1 MGGGHIDAACL
12 AEACDSAGSA
22 GSLFSGTVEENL
34 FISEDQRETAARL
47 LQEMGFE
54 KELTSAVM
62 AGGENLSPGERK
74 KIILVRALMRSAPY
88 LILDEPLNHLD
99 EQGKAALIRE
109 LQRRQ
114 YGILL
119 VLHKEEAL
127 GDLNWETWRL
137 SDG

>member
-1 MGGGHIDAACL
+1 
-12 AEACDSAGSA
+12 
-22 GSLFSGTVEENL
+22 
-34 FISEDQRETAARL
+34 
-47 LQEMGFE
+47 
-54 KELTSAVM
+54 
-62 AGGENLSPGERK
+62 
-74 KIILVRALMRSAPY
+74 MRSALY

-99 EQGKAALIRE
+99 EQGKAVLIRE

-114 YGILL
+114 HGILL

>member
-1 MGGGHIDAACL
+1 MTPRALQRLVTLQDQ
-12 AEACDSAGSA
+12 A

-34 FISEDQRETAARL
+34 FVSTERRADAARL

-88 LILDEPLNHLD
+88 LILDE
-99 EQGKAALIRE
+99 QGKAVLIRE

-114 YGILL
+114 HGILL